1 MFVLLLS
8 SVGDESRGAL
18 NVISREYPRQGLQW
32 KGGPRHV
39 QAGYHYRHIPVAKYR
54 LPHNSCH
61 MPFAYFD
68 RLSPARKRIY
78 LRSDSIERVDLPQS
92 PSAERLV
99 NDMES
104 ALASENRGEA
114 ERFAQ
119 ALLNDLCVR
128 LKVPRVRVRVL
139 SVRPS
144 GNWGE
149 LHGLYEPF
157 DDGTPPLITVWM
169 RTVAKKQ
176 VVAFKTFLRTVLHEL
191 CHHLDYELYKLPET
205 FHTQGF
211 YKRESSLYY
220 QLRGEPQKS
229 VSA

>member
-1 MFVLLLS
+1 VEGLGAGGASRVPLLPP
-8 SVGDESRGAL
+8 
-18 NVISREYPRQGLQW
+18 YC
-32 KGGPRHV
+32 
-39 QAGYHYRHIPVAKYR
+39 
-54 LPHNSCH
+54 CH

-99 NDMES
+99 KDMEA

-119 ALLNDLCVR
+119 ALLNDLCSR

-157 DDGTPPLITVWM
+157 EDGTPPLITVWM

-205 FHTQGF
+205 FHTEGF

-229 VSA
+229 LSA

>member
-1 MFVLLLS
+1 
-8 SVGDESRGAL
+8 
-18 NVISREYPRQGLQW
+18 
-32 KGGPRHV
+32 
-39 QAGYHYRHIPVAKYR
+39 
-54 LPHNSCH
+54 

-99 NDMES
+99 KDMEA

-119 ALLNDLCVR
+119 ALLNDLCTR

-157 DDGTPPLITVWM
+157 EYGTPPLITVWM

-205 FHTQGF
+205 FHTEGF

-220 QLRGEPQKS
+220 QLRGEPQKPL
-229 VSA
+229 SA

>member
-1 MFVLLLS
+1 VEGLGAGGASRVPLLPP
-8 SVGDESRGAL
+8 
-18 NVISREYPRQGLQW
+18 YC
-32 KGGPRHV
+32 
-39 QAGYHYRHIPVAKYR
+39 
-54 LPHNSCH
+54 CH

-99 NDMES
+99 KDMEA

-119 ALLNDLCVR
+119 ALLNDLCTQ

-157 DDGTPPLITVWM
+157 EDGTPPLITVWM

-205 FHTQGF
+205 FHTEGF

-229 VSA
+229 LSA